1 MKKNYVKPTMQ
12 VIDFCSESELL
23 AASSTSTF
31 LGTNDDVPASS
42 DLSSLSKKGGILDW
56 DDDEEY

>member
-1 MKKNYVKPTMQ
+1 MQ